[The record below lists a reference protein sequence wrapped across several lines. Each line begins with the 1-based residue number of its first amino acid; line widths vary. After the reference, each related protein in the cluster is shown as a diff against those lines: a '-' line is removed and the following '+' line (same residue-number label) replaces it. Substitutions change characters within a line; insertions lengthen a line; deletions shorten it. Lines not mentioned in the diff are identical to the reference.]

1 MLAMVVLNGS
11 GMVTS
16 DIVETAAAD
25 DIIVSVELCCSCADS
40 SATIGDADCC
50 LPSSV
55 TITDPDSLTNVVT
68 SKTISSRSKSTQEK
82 NTVLLLRRS

>member
-16 DIVETAAAD
+16 DIVETAEAD
-25 DIIVSVELCCSCADS
+25 DIVVTVELYCSRADS
-40 SATIGDADCC
+40 SATIADADCC

-55 TITDPDSLTNVVT
+55 TIADPDSLTNVVT
-68 SKTISSRSKSTQEK
+68 SKTISSRSKNTQEK